1 MASVSGSGTPRSTR
15 TCDAVRSRQASTH
28 LRRSANPACKIKS
41 QYYYSGRCMRP
52 RRISSACVRTCVR
65 TSVPASDVP
74 CDHSD
79 KTKVGSRSPTPHRVA
94 LQNLMQFSYRCN
106 GVRVQR
112 PSQSPPADWPT
123 GNGRSIQELSRLGK
137 RFGVL
142 AAIDDCRVK
151 VVTRDDLKQ
160 HGDKGRMRDPSRRR
174 SILQIVNDLA

>member
-28 LRRSANPACKIKS
+28 LRRSANFA
-41 QYYYSGRCMRP
+41 RRMRP

-65 TSVPASDVP
+65 TSVPASDVE

-79 KTKVGSRSPTPHRVA
+79 KTKVGSRSPPPTGLRYKIC
-94 LQNLMQFSYRCN
+94 LTQFPYRCTVRDN

-112 PSQSPPADWPT
+112 PSQSPLADWPT

-142 AAIDDCRVK
+142 AAIEDCRVK

-160 HGDKGRMRDPSRRR
+160 HGDKGRTRDPSRRR